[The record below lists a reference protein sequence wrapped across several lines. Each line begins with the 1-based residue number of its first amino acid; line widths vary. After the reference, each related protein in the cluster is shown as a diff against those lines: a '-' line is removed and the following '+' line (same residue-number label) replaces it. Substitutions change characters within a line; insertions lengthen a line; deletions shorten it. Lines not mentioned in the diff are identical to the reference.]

1 MEGFEPSKDFRPWRF
16 SKPLPSTTQPHFLY
30 GMQYNTVC
38 YFVPTLNSWYTMPI
52 MNKTKANILEEIAAE
67 RKELRVQILLTIL
80 TGVGLVGAVIG
91 TYISWPFYVVVGLY
105 VLAYAA
111 GGLPAAK
118 EALLSLKDKELNID
132 LLMVLA
138 ALAAA
143 GVGEARDGAILL
155 FLFSLAGTLE
165 HYAMGNTKRSVAA
178 LMDIRPD
185 EANRQKLDGTTERVA
200 VELLEIGDKVIVRPA
215 ERIPVDGVVVD
226 GTGAVNQAP
235 ITGESVP
242 VDKVEG
248 DKVFAGSVNENAVLT
263 IEVTALA
270 SRSTLARMIEL
281 VTEAQA
287 KRSPSEQFG
296 DWFGQR
302 YTVFVLVGS
311 VTALVA
317 FLLLGIPTAEAFY
330 KAATLLVVASP
341 CAIVISVPAAILS
354 ALAAAAR
361 HGVLFKGGAAL
372 EDFGKT
378 KVLALDKTGTLTHGT
393 MEVSSVVAFGEE
405 VELLKIA
412 GQIESQSDHPL
423 ARSIVA
429 YVESRGLPILTVNNA
444 KAVPGQGVVINNRSI
459 TYWAGNR
466 TLMQAHNAHLAEA
479 EEAVL
484 MQKESLGETPIII
497 GEGENVLGY
506 ITLADTIRDTASD
519 ALLALKRAGI
529 EKVVM
534 LTGDSS
540 AVAAAIGNKLGLAT
554 DEIKGSLLPED
565 KVNTV
570 AELAKTKQVAFVGD
584 GVNDAAA
591 LATARVGIAMG
602 VAGTD
607 AAIEAAD
614 VALLSDDLRK
624 LVYAYE
630 LSRSANRIIRQNLIF
645 ACGIMVVMVCTTIF
659 WHLPLPLG
667 VIGHEGGT
675 LLVVANGLRLL
686 FMKER
691 NLVV

>member
-1 MEGFEPSKDFRPWRF
+1 MD
-16 SKPLPSTTQPHFLY
+16 
-30 GMQYNTVC
+30 
-38 YFVPTLNSWYTMPI
+38 
-52 MNKTKANILEEIAAE
+52 KTKANILEEIAAD
-67 RKELRVQILLTIL
+67 RRDLWIQSILTAL
-80 TGVGLVGAVIG
+80 TGVGLIG
-91 TYISWPFYVVVGLY
+91 GVLGTWLMWPMYVTAGLY
-105 VLAYAA
+105 LLAYLA

-118 EALLSLKDKELNID
+118 EALLSLKDRELNID

-143 GVGEARDGAILL
+143 GVGEVRDGAILL

-178 LMDIRPD
+178 LMDMRPD
-185 EANRQKLDGTTERVA
+185 EANRKKADGTTERVV
-200 VELLEIGDKVIVRPA
+200 VELLAIGDQVVVRPA
-215 ERIPVDGVVVD
+215 ERIPIDGEVVA
-226 GTGAVNQAP
+226 GNGAVNQAP

-242 VDKVEG
+242 VDKAPG

-270 SRSTLARMIEL
+270 ARSTLARMIEL
-281 VTEAQA
+281 VTEAQE
-287 KRSPSEQFG
+287 KRSPSESFG

-302 YTVFVLVGS
+302 YTVVVLVGS
-311 VTALVA
+311 ILGLIA
-317 FLLLGIPTAEAFY
+317 FLLLGLPTDEAFY

-372 EDFGKT
+372 EDFGNT
-378 KVLALDKTGTLTHGT
+378 KVLALDKTGTLTHGV
-393 MEVSSVVAFGEE
+393 MEVAQVVAFGEE
-405 VELLKIA
+405 TTFLKIA
-412 GQIESQSDHPL
+412 GQLETHSDHPL

-429 YVESRGLPILTVNNA
+429 YVTSRGIAVSHEGEAT
-444 KAVPGQGVVINNRSI
+444 AVPGKGVTAVMGGV

-466 TLMQAHNAHLAEA
+466 AIMTDYGATLPDGEEAALAAREA
-479 EEAVL
+479 E
-484 MQKESLGETPIII
+484 GETPIII
-497 GEGENVLGY
+497 GEGETVLGY
-506 ITLADTIRDTASD
+506 ITLADTVRDSAVA
-519 ALLALKRAGI
+519 ALQRLKHVGI
-529 EKVVM
+529 AEIVM
-534 LTGDSS
+534 LTGDSKI
-540 AVAAAIGNKLGLAT
+540 VAEAIGAKLGLAVG
-554 DEIKGSLLPED
+554 EIRGGLLPED
-565 KVNTV
+565 KVNV
-570 AELAKTKQVAFVGD
+570 VRELADSRQVAFVGD

-624 LVYAYE
+624 LVYAYT
-630 LSRSANRIIRQNLIF
+630 LSRKANRVIRQNLIF
-645 ACGIMVVMVCTTIF
+645 ACGIMVVMVITTVF
-659 WHLPLPLG
+659 WYLPLPLG

-686 FMKER
+686 FTKEAK
-691 NLVV
+691 LA